1 MTKGSEVCSAWN
13 HPKSEMADTIAISE
27 GFKGITGITTLLV
40 IIEGDCA
47 EIIHE
52 LSQPGFLAIG
62 EFRNPY
68 RYSSSVKT

>member
-1 MTKGSEVCSAWN
+1 
-13 HPKSEMADTIAISE
+13 
-27 GFKGITGITTLLV
+27 V

-52 LSQPGFLAIG
+52 LSHSGFLAIG

-68 RYSSSVKT
+68 RYSSSVKTLARIQVSES